1 MMFLQ
6 NKIFV
11 YYLRAKFYEH
21 LKSELSYENNLESP
35 QKINK
40 ASKNIA
46 KDVYF
51 IYK

>member
-1 MMFLQ
+1 MLVQ

-11 YYLRAKFYEH
+11 YYFRAKFYEH
-21 LKSELSYENNLESP
+21 LKSELGYRNNLESP
-35 QKINK
+35 HKINK
-40 ASKNIA
+40 ASKKMA

>member
-1 MMFLQ
+1 MLVQ

-11 YYLRAKFYEH
+11 YYFREH
-21 LKSELSYENNLESP
+21 LKSELGYQNNLESP
-35 QKINK
+35 HKINK
-40 ASKNIA
+40 ASKNMA